1 MKDSCRRGANT
12 QSFLVESLP
21 GVETLK
27 AMAVEP
33 QMQRRWEDQ
42 LAAYVGA
49 SFKVL
54 SLANSAS
61 NGVQLISKLVTAAIL
76 YMGAKLVIAGD
87 LSVGELI
94 AFNIFSGRVSQPI
107 LRLAPI

>member
-1 MKDSCRRGANT
+1 
-12 QSFLVESLP
+12 
-21 GVETLK
+21 VETLK

-61 NGVQLISKLVTAAIL
+61 NGVQLISKLVTAALL
-76 YMGAKLVIAGD
+76 YW
-87 LSVGELI
+87 
-94 AFNIFSGRVSQPI
+94 
-107 LRLAPI
+107 APSWSSRATSRSAS